1 MKILNLYANIGGN
14 RKLWGD
20 EYEITAIEIDSKIAA
35 VYQKL
40 WPNDIVVVGDA
51 HQYLLDHFS
60 EYDFI
65 WSSPPCPT
73 HSRINRANALN
84 PYKDNT
90 RQIEN
95 GGGIPMR
102 YPDMKLYQEIILLTE
117 FYRGKWCVENVV
129 SYYEPLIPPVQF
141 GSHYFWTNFWFPT
154 KGRENMYRG
163 IGGPKKIPIKVLAE
177 MKGFNLE
184 DLKGIDREL
193 ALKDV
198 TEPELGKH
206 ILDWALK
213 EEMNSLFTNPQTV

>member
-20 EYEITAIEIDSKIAA
+20 AHEITAVEIDPKIAA

-40 WPNDIVVVGDA
+40 WPNDRVIVGDA

-60 EYDFI
+60 EYEFI

-90 RQIEN
+90 VQIKN

-102 YPDMKLYQEIILLTE
+102 YPDMKLYQEIILLRN
-117 FYRGKWCVENVV
+117 FHRGKWCVENVI
-129 SYYEPLIPPVQF
+129 SYYDPLITPVQF
-141 GSHYFWTNFWFPT
+141 GSHYFWTNFPFPT
-154 KGRENMYRG
+154 EGFETMYRG
-163 IGGPKKIPIKVLAE
+163 VGGKNHIKIADYAK

-184 DLKGIDREL
+184 DLKGIDARL
-193 ALKDV
+193 ALRDV

-206 ILDWALK
+206 IFDWAITPWRVNK
-213 EEMNSLFTNPQTV
+213 QLFATL